1 MAFFPQDDNTQ
12 DISGIP
18 ANDELAKLELQRK
31 LKMAQA
37 LQESKN
43 PEGQMVSGHYVAPSW
58 TQYAANALNK
68 YYGGKREEEA
78 IKGYGAYTKSKEQK
92 QADALRGFV
101 EGMQPK
107 ATTTMQDNFVTKPL
121 EQGMNVPT
129 SPFGTTDQ
137 VAQIAPKFGMNQPA
151 PQNMTGEMTTN
162 QPTQT
167 TTYTP
172 RTQQELISNFY
183 NYAQKSGNPDMA
195 NKFALEQFGQAIKP
209 KVTKY
214 MDMGD
219 KQIEL
224 DENNKP
230 TGFSLPK
237 GIAPG
242 SDIANQLH
250 LAQFQETI
258 KQHGIENQL
267 AQNRMNVDRNKAPAG
282 YAWGKP
288 DASGNPTLVPLTG
301 GPADKSQILKPV
313 PAQVAT
319 GFVENQNAINK
330 IDNAINVITSTPD
343 SSFGLRNVTGDTVM
357 QRLDPK
363 GVSARAAISGIAGQ
377 KYHDISGAAVSVGE
391 AKRLTPY
398 IPSATDTKENILQK
412 LYNMKAE
419 YSNTNELMQNQFS
432 EQQGY
437 KPLQQQNIPIN
448 SSMQSGQG
456 GWKIEKVQ

>member
-1 MAFFPQDDNTQ
+1 MADYQDL
-12 DISGIP
+12 SGLP
-18 ANDELAKLELQRK
+18 ADDTMAQMELQRR
-31 LKMAQA
+31 LKMADMLKQA
-37 LQESKN
+37 QS
-43 PEGQMVSGHYVAPSW
+43 PQAQMVGGRYIKPSFTQQLASVAKA
-58 TQYAANALNK
+58 YI
-68 YYGGKREEEA
+68 GGKTEEDA
-78 IKGYGAYTKSKEQK
+78 MKQYGDYRKTKEQ
-92 QADALRGFV
+92 QIIDAVRGFR
-101 EGMQPK
+101 EGMKPV
-107 ATTTMQDNFVTKPL
+107 AETTTTDNFVDKPL

-129 SPFGTTDQ
+129 SPFKTTDQ
-137 VAQIAPKFGMNQPA
+137 VAQVAPQFDMNAPA
-151 PQNMTGEMTTN
+151 PQNMQGNMSVN
-162 QPTQT
+162 QPITS
-167 TTYTP
+167 TTYKP
-172 RTQQELISNFY
+172 RSQQELVDNFY
-183 NYAQKSGNPDMA
+183 KFAEASKNPDLA
-195 NKFALEQFGQAIKP
+195 SKFAMEQFGQAIKP
-209 KVTKY
+209 KATKF
-214 MDMGD
+214 MDVGD

-237 GIAPG
+237 GVAPG
-242 SDIANQLH
+242 SDMANQLH
-250 LAQFQETI
+250 ALSLQETI
-258 KQHGIENQL
+258 KQHGIENQI

-288 DASGNPTLVPLTG
+288 DASGNPTLIPLTG

-330 IDNAINVITSTPD
+330 IDNAINVISSTPD

-363 GVSARAAISGIAGQ
+363 GVNARAAISGIAGQ

-419 YSNTNELMQNQFS
+419 YSNTNELMQNQFN